1 MAEHLRE
8 RPLRV
13 SAAAVARA
21 AGVSTAAV
29 SYVMNGRSGVSPE
42 TRRHIVSV
50 ANELGYRPRAG
61 DPAGSQLS
69 RVIGLVVPNLV
80 NPMFTRWAQDITTAT
95 ATEGFEVLVTTTQDD
110 GQTLAQRATTLA
122 ARGVDGVIH
131 AAAFR
136 KDASAL
142 RTWRHQKIPY
152 VYLSRRSD
160 HAAGDFVGI
169 HDGAAAADM
178 MEHLLGHGYCEIA
191 TAIGPRL
198 SSASLAREQV
208 FIETAS
214 QAGVAID
221 PQWRVSTELS
231 AEGGY
236 RAAEHLVGREPRP
249 RAIACGSDE
258 VALGIME
265 YVLAAG
271 LSVPHDVALVSVDG
285 LPRSRSRI
293 IDLTTTVQPTQRMGQ
308 RAFELLLDQI
318 TQPRSTY
325 TSTVF
330 EHELH
335 IGHSCGC
342 PGMTAC
348 SPLKK
353 EHAYG

>member
-1 MAEHLRE
+1 MAQLQ
-8 RPLRV
+8 RPRPVRV

-29 SYVMNGRSGVSPE
+29 SYAMNGRAGVSAE
-42 TRRHIVSV
+42 TKRHIISV
-50 ANELGYRPRAG
+50 ANELGYRPKTG
-61 DPAGSQLS
+61 DPTGAQLS
-69 RVIGLVVPNLV
+69 RVIGLVLPNLV

-95 ATEGFEVLVTTTQDD
+95 AKEGFEVLVTTTQDD
-110 GQTLAQRATTLA
+110 EETLAQRATTLA
-122 ARGVDGVIH
+122 ARGVDGVII
-131 AAAFR
+131 AAAIR
-136 KDASAL
+136 KDARAP
-142 RTWRHQKIPY
+142 RTWRQRRIPF

-169 HDGAAAADM
+169 HDGAAAADI
-178 MEHLLGHGYCEIA
+178 MEHLLGHGYSEIA

-214 QAGVAID
+214 QAGVPID

-236 RAAEHLVGREPRP
+236 RVAEHLLGGQRRP

-271 LSVPHDVALVSVDG
+271 LSVPDDVALVSVDG

-293 IDLTTTVQPTQRMGQ
+293 IDLTTTVQPTQRMGE

-318 TQPRSTY
+318 TEPRTTY

-330 EHELH
+330 AHELH

-342 PGMTAC
+342 PGLTAA
-348 SPLKK
+348 SPPRK
-353 EHAYG
+353 EPAHG